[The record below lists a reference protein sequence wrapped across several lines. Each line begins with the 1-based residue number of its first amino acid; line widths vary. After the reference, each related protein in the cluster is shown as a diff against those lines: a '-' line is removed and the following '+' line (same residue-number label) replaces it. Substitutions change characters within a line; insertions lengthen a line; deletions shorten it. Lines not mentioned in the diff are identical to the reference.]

1 MVDLYEQLMP
11 LKLIKK
17 KKKKKTNAF
26 EMCAFSELKYFKM
39 GESVCR

>member
-1 MVDLYEQLMP
+1 MVDLYEQLIP
-11 LKLIKK
+11 LKLK